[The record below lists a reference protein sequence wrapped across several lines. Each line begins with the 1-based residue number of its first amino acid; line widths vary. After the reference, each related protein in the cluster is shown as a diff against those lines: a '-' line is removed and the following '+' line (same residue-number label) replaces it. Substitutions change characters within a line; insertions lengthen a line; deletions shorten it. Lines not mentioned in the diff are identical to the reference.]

1 MNNGGFMAIRDPPM
15 LYSVYFIGI
24 ILRLKEYIKLEYI
37 IAGVII
43 VLFVLIIFTKGY
55 FKIPTDM
62 AGIVSGFS
70 KEPRIYIG
78 KAGFK
83 IPFLERLDYI
93 NLGLVNVDVNT
104 TDSVPTTDYINVNLD
119 AFATVKIRR
128 DAESIKL
135 ACVNFLNSS
144 REAIEITARQILE
157 GSLRDIAGSM
167 ELKAMVN
174 NRQKLAE
181 KVQESAVED
190 LGKLGIEV
198 LSFNIQSI
206 TDDCDAINNLGIDN
220 IAQIRKQAQIAK
232 AEAERDVQIAQAEAD
247 KQANDAK
254 MNSAKQIA
262 EKQNE
267 VAIRKSELKQESD
280 MKRAEADAAYNIK
293 EAEQDKIL
301 KARMVEAEIAQREKE
316 VALQEQ
322 EAKVQEKSLD
332 ATVRRQADAEK
343 YRREKEAEAD
353 LFVIKQNAEAE
364 LAKKQKEAEALKYSA
379 EKEAEAIRLK
389 GIAEAE
395 AIKAKGLAEAE
406 ALQKKAEAMKEYG
419 KAAMAEM
426 AIKILPEV
434 ASAIAAPLANIK
446 EMKVYGNGDVSGL
459 AGNTPVVMAQVFDTV
474 KSATGVDLKS
484 IADANSI
491 DAKVNKNVVVKGAIP
506 VETTEKEIKNA

>member
-1 MNNGGFMAIRDPPM
+1 MIP
-15 LYSVYFIGI
+15 
-24 ILRLKEYIKLEYI
+24 I
-37 IAGVII
+37 IAGII
-43 VLFVLIIFTKGY
+43 ILVVLMVIFTKGY

-104 TDSVPTTDYINVNLD
+104 SDSVPTTDYINVNLD
-119 AFATVKIRR
+119 AFATVKIKN
-128 DAESIKL
+128 DTESIKL
-135 ACVNFLNSS
+135 ACVNFLNCD
-144 REAIEITARQILE
+144 EDVIEVTARQILE

-174 NRQKLAE
+174 DRQKLAD
-181 KVQESAVED
+181 KVQSSAVED

-198 LSFNIQSI
+198 FSFNIQSI

-247 KQANDAK
+247 KRANEAK

-267 VAIRKSELKQESD
+267 VAIRKSELKQEAD
-280 MKRAEADAAYNIK
+280 IKQAEADAAYNIK
-293 EAEQDKIL
+293 EAEQNKIL
-301 KARMVEAEIAQREKE
+301 KARMIEAEIAQREKE

-353 LFVIKQNAEAE
+353 LFVTKQNAEAE
-364 LAKKQKEAEALKYSA
+364 LVKQQKQAEALKYSA

-389 GIAEAE
+389 GLAEAE

-426 AIKILPEV
+426 AIKVLPEV
-434 ASAIAAPLANIK
+434 AKAIATPLSNIK
-446 EMKVYGNGDVSGL
+446 EMKVYGNGDVSTL
-459 AGNTPVVMAQVFDTV
+459 AGNTPTVMAQVFDTM
-474 KSATGVDLKS
+474 KSATGVDLKA
-484 IADANSI
+484 IADANTI
-491 DAKVNKNVVVKGAIP
+491 DAKVNKNVAIKGAIP
-506 VETTEKEIKNA
+506 VKNAAKKS

>member
-1 MNNGGFMAIRDPPM
+1 M
-15 LYSVYFIGI
+15 V
-24 ILRLKEYIKLEYI
+24 
-37 IAGVII
+37 
-43 VLFVLIIFTKGY
+43 IFTKGY

-104 TDSVPTTDYINVNLD
+104 SDSVPTTDYINVNLD
-119 AFATVKIRR
+119 AFATVKIKN
-128 DAESIKL
+128 DTESIKL
-135 ACVNFLNSS
+135 ACVNFLNCD
-144 REAIEITARQILE
+144 EDVIEVTARQILE

-174 NRQKLAE
+174 DRQKLAD
-181 KVQESAVED
+181 KVQSSAVED

-247 KQANDAK
+247 KRANEAK

-267 VAIRKSELKQESD
+267 VAIRKSELKQEAD
-280 MKRAEADAAYNIK
+280 IKQADAAYNIK

-301 KARMVEAEIAQREKE
+301 KTRLIEAEIAQREKE

-332 ATVRRQADAEK
+332 ATVRRRADAEK
-343 YRREKEAEAD
+343 YRREKEAEAE
-353 LFVIKQNAEAE
+353 LVKQ
-364 LAKKQKEAEALKYSA
+364 QKTS
-379 EKEAEAIRLK
+379 R
-389 GIAEAE
+389 
-395 AIKAKGLAEAE
+395 
-406 ALQKKAEAMKEYG
+406 
-419 KAAMAEM
+419 
-426 AIKILPEV
+426 
-434 ASAIAAPLANIK
+434 S
-446 EMKVYGNGDVSGL
+446 
-459 AGNTPVVMAQVFDTV
+459 F
-474 KSATGVDLKS
+474 
-484 IADANSI
+484 
-491 DAKVNKNVVVKGAIP
+491 
-506 VETTEKEIKNA
+506 EI